1 MDLGQV
7 GLPAWTKGVLL
18 AFSEMLACSVGM
30 HAATGFS
37 GCRLTGK
44 SIKGIKSY
52 VSLNVVQHVYLA

>member
-7 GLPAWTKGVLL
+7 RLPAWTKGVLL
-18 AFSEMLACSVGM
+18 AFSEILAYSVGM

-44 SIKGIKSY
+44 SIKGIKGY